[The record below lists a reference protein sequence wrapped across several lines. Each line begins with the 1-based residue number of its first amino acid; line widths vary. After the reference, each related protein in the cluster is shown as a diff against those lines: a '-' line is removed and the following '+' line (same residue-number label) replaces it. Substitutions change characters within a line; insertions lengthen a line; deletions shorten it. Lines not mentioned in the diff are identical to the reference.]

1 MTVDYE
7 KELWGVPELDEYLE
21 LLDEMY
27 AAAMSTILH
36 GKDDYAHHYLWGL
49 RLQQE
54 IQELCPLDI
63 DQNDVFQQICLIWWQ
78 SWKTYKGSIQGLKRY
93 LIQRTI
99 WGLRDWL
106 IKQSNIVGIY
116 PYYYFLE
123 EKPEF
128 LLDLSFLAYGTRVYP
143 FSTLAPYERYLI
155 FLRYREEKTILQIS
169 KVVCK
174 NKNTVQ
180 KELCWILDKLRV
192 LGENFEKENSGR
204 SCSRGDG
211 WASAKGECSEGCSPW
226 NQATPPEAYQ

>member
-1 MTVDYE
+1 MSIFQEFPQLFDRMNYITLKALFDREDEGVYPAWYGYRPTWEYRMYDTIKKARGDWTPNLLE
-7 KELWGVPELDEYLE
+7 KEDIE
-21 LLDEMY
+21 
-27 AAAMSTILH
+27 
-36 GKDDYAHHYLWGL
+36 
-49 RLQQE
+49 QE
-54 IQELCPLDI
+54 IY
-63 DQNDVFQQICLIWWQ
+63 FIWLQ
-78 SWKTYKGSIQGLKRY
+78 CEKSQGGKLTERY
-93 LIQRTI
+93 LKQMTI
-99 WGLRDWL
+99 WGIRDWT
-106 IKQSNIVGIY
+106 IRQSRVVEAY
-116 PYYYFLE
+116 PYYYYFLE

-180 KELCWILDKLRV
+180 RELRWILDKLRV